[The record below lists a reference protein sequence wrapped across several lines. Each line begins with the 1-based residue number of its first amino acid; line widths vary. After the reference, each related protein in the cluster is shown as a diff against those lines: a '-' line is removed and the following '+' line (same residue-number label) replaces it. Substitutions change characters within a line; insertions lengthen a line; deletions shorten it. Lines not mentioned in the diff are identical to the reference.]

1 MSKES
6 NMLREIKIT
15 KNFTKYAEGS
25 VLIEF
30 GDTVVLCNA
39 SIEEKVPPFLKNT
52 GTGWISAEY
61 SMLPRSTHQ
70 RKIRDS
76 ARGKIDGR
84 THEIQRLIG
93 RALRSVVDMKVL
105 GERTIW
111 IDCDVLQADGGTR
124 TASITGAFVALCDAM
139 AKLYEKEAIKSF
151 PINAFVSAV
160 SVGIV
165 KGKPVLDLCYEED
178 SSAEVDMNVVMTD
191 KGEFIE
197 VQGTGEQHPFSKNQ
211 LMQLLDLAQQGNEQL
226 MKIQRRAIGETIS
239 SLISPRPKQE
249 MVIAS
254 SNSHKI
260 EEIGSILADF
270 GIELLSLKDVGL
282 EGLEIEETGS
292 TFEEN
297 AIIKAKEVM
306 KLTGKAA
313 IADDSGLMVDVLGG
327 RPGVY
332 SARFSGEGAT
342 DEKNNE
348 KLLGLLKGY
357 DLDSRTAKFV
367 SAIAVVYPDSR
378 QYIAK
383 GICKGLI
390 GFEGKGDMGF
400 GYDPLFTPDSLDKTF
415 AELTKEE
422 KNKISHRAKS
432 LEEMKKILNEIL

>member
-165 KGKPVLDLCYEED
+165 KGKRIRFVL
-178 SSAEVDMNVVMTD
+178 
-191 KGEFIE
+191 
-197 VQGTGEQHPFSKNQ
+197 
-211 LMQLLDLAQQGNEQL
+211 
-226 MKIQRRAIGETIS
+226 
-239 SLISPRPKQE
+239 
-249 MVIAS
+249 
-254 SNSHKI
+254 
-260 EEIGSILADF
+260 
-270 GIELLSLKDVGL
+270 
-282 EGLEIEETGS
+282 
-292 TFEEN
+292 
-297 AIIKAKEVM
+297 
-306 KLTGKAA
+306 
-313 IADDSGLMVDVLGG
+313 
-327 RPGVY
+327 
-332 SARFSGEGAT
+332 
-342 DEKNNE
+342 
-348 KLLGLLKGY
+348 
-357 DLDSRTAKFV
+357 
-367 SAIAVVYPDSR
+367 
-378 QYIAK
+378 
-383 GICKGLI
+383 
-390 GFEGKGDMGF
+390 
-400 GYDPLFTPDSLDKTF
+400 
-415 AELTKEE
+415 
-422 KNKISHRAKS
+422 
-432 LEEMKKILNEIL
+432 